1 MSKLIGDQAHEGFI
15 SWYESLQ
22 SNNILFM
29 FKGDFNQELVNSIAK
44 VVSGLADISHETVL
58 VKNRMTGTIIEC
70 LQNICRHGENIEE
83 GSTLKPGII
92 LLRKTDGDYILD
104 IGNSLM
110 TKKVEPLQG
119 YIDKVN
125 EMNDEE
131 LKTFHKDVL
140 VKTELFG
147 KFGADLGLINVA
159 RKAKRDF
166 KYAFRE
172 INENYSFFSLE
183 VAISGSPAS
192 EDVN

>member
-1 MSKLIGDQAHEGFI
+1 MTKLMGEKAHEGFI

-83 GSTLKPGII
+83 GSSLKPGII
-92 LLRKTDGDYILD
+92 LLRKTEGDYILD

-110 TKKVEPLQG
+110 TKKVESLQG
-119 YIDKVN
+119 YIDRVN
-125 EMNDEE
+125 NMNDEE
-131 LKTFHKDVL
+131 LRNFHKEVL

-183 VAISGSPAS
+183 VAISGSP
-192 EDVN
+192 ETVDVN